1 MRQRAP
7 PGASGPASRSR
18 VRTRWWRTR
27 REPAR
32 SAPRATRAWPRP
44 GRATCSRAWPRRS
57 SPAGVGSAEPPSG
70 RASRSACMPSPEIS
84 PPQSWARRRS
94 WRATSPAS
102 ASPACSAAGRGEMG
116 SERAFALKRPGAT
129 RALGRKLGAALRPGN
144 FVALTGELGSG
155 KTLLVKAM
163 AEGAGAEPASSPTFA
178 IVNLYR
184 GPVPLQHLD
193 LYRVSG
199 PSELFALGFDDLL
212 AEPAATVCEAAEGA
226 AGAPPPDPPQN
237 RAPG

>member
-1 MRQRAP
+1 
-7 PGASGPASRSR
+7 
-18 VRTRWWRTR
+18 
-27 REPAR
+27 
-32 SAPRATRAWPRP
+32 
-44 GRATCSRAWPRRS
+44 
-57 SPAGVGSAEPPSG
+57 
-70 RASRSACMPSPEIS
+70 
-84 PPQSWARRRS
+84 
-94 WRATSPAS
+94 
-102 ASPACSAAGRGEMG
+102 MG
-116 SERAFALKRPGAT
+116 SSRAFALKSRAAT
-129 RALGRKLGAALRPGN
+129 RTLGRKLGSALQPGD

-212 AEPAATVCEAAEGA
+212 MEPAATLCEWAERA
-226 AGAPPPDPPQN
+226 AGTLPADRLEIAIEHAGP
-237 RAPG
+237 RARKVRLHATGPAGERLLAASV